1 MTTVVTRKEL
11 EESGINSL
19 KLKDVGWGTISLT
32 NVWGALLKDG
42 LPLVWGNSSWSKIEV
57 PYTMRMYLRTDWQW
71 VSLFDDNYWG
81 NTENAT
87 EYAWTWVN
95 PVIEWENQGHIMKP
109 WQQLT
114 SIDIL
119 GRSNA
124 TDPIDIELSIWIKRP
139 KGANSYVNWI
149 DNDTEVGYQE
159 LFRWTFSELWW
170 WWNIADRHYKEIPF
184 TYTSN
189 EVEELHIFIKATWV
203 ITTQR
208 YFYPT
213 FVINKTNP

>member
-1 MTTVVTRKEL
+1 MDFKDEDKVV
-11 EESGINSL
+11 
-19 KLKDVGWGTISLT
+19 KLLLHDEATSTDIALT
-32 NVWGALLKDG
+32 NVWGVVLKDW

-57 PYTMRMYLRTDWQW
+57 PYTMRMYLKTDWQW

-87 EYAWTWVN
+87 EYAWAWIN

-114 SIDIL
+114 SIDII
-119 GRSNA
+119 GRTNS
-124 TDPIDIELSIWIKRP
+124 TEPIDIELSIWIKRP
-139 KGANSYVNWI
+139 TGTNSYTNWI
-149 DNDTEVGYQE
+149 DNDAEVEYQE
-159 LFRWTFSELWW
+159 LFRWNFKELLWG
-170 WWNIADRHYKEIPF
+170 WNIADRHYKEIPL

-189 EVEELHIFIKATWV
+189 EVEELLIFAKSTWV
-203 ITTQR
+203 VTVQR